1 MAFFSFFSQQKA
13 RQKAVPTNTA
23 KNISAD
29 KQIADTFLAMHM
41 VLTNVRLLLEYFCYG
56 LNVNENNAVWI
67 SLLPG
72 SVARNKEKNLHN
84 ALKFPCK
91 ALHFQS
97 QTVQSLQCLQ
107 CLQGV
112 SRCLVSQCKSCRT
125 FRSIVHFPS
134 IKAVEEKNVCNSEKN
149 LSASFTVIFANR
161 GNQRSWL
168 ASLFIKSQQ

>member
-1 MAFFSFFSQQKA
+1 MRAFDARVFFCYSLTSMAFFSFFSRQKA

-56 LNVNENNAVWI
+56 LNVNENNASHRFSVIIACAVAVWI

-97 QTVQSLQCLQ
+97 QTVQSLQY
-107 CLQGV
+107 LQGV

-125 FRSIVHFPS
+125 FRFYR
-134 IKAVEEKNVCNSEKN
+134 
-149 LSASFTVIFANR
+149 SFSFYKS
-161 GNQRSWL
+161 SWR
-168 ASLFIKSQQ
+168 KKCV

>member
-56 LNVNENNAVWI
+56 LNVNRNNTSHRFSVN
-67 SLLPG
+67 SLCCCCLNLSFAG
-72 SVARNKEKNLHN
+72 LARNKEKNLHN

-97 QTVQSLQCLQ
+97 QTVQGLQCLQ
-107 CLQGV
+107 RV
-112 SRCLVSQCKSCRT
+112 SGCLVSQCKSCRT
-125 FRSIVHFPS
+125 FRFYRSFSIFKSSWRKNVRNS
-134 IKAVEEKNVCNSEKN
+134 EEKPFC
-149 LSASFTVIFANR
+149 
-161 GNQRSWL
+161 
-168 ASLFIKSQQ
+168 FIHRDIC